1 MTRSVVQWDGT
12 AAPMTDKSE
21 FEDLIEG
28 AAWAQRPP
36 TPGVGRAG
44 TSLPDLGTHVRQ
56 LPVILQVITTFA
68 LELLYSE
75 PG

>member
-1 MTRSVVQWDGT
+1 
-12 AAPMTDKSE
+12 MTDKSE
-21 FEDLIEG
+21 FEALIEG

-36 TPGVGRAG
+36 TPGLVEPE
-44 TSLPDLGTHVRQ
+44 LHCPDLGTHVRQ